1 MAELNGAY
9 GYGNL
14 TPHTAR
20 KPRFQTAQK
29 TSDTDGGKTD
39 ATAAPMLSAV
49 KLNAQAKASHAN
61 AQQHHSTRR
70 SGSTAESQRMMPPNT
85 PNRKPRQATQ
95 SEEFGATSF
104 ALMRGQPLQ
113 QDVGG
118 STRRRVAMPSSLSQQ
133 QQPELVEPRKLGEVE
148 FGLTESNGSW
158 FSLFMDYLLGSE

>member
-70 SGSTAESQRMMPPNT
+70 SGSTAVRTHTIIWLGHMAWTCGRCSLY
-85 PNRKPRQATQ
+85 
-95 SEEFGATSF
+95 FLFICCSF
-104 ALMRGQPLQ
+104 LVLL
-113 QDVGG
+113 V
-118 STRRRVAMPSSLSQQ
+118 VCFLSASVHH
-133 QQPELVEPRKLGEVE
+133 LIMNLYH
-148 FGLTESNGSW
+148 W
-158 FSLFMDYLLGSE
+158 FVMLCLCVCVV